1 MTRKR
6 PFGVTL
12 LLGLVLT
19 LIAWGA
25 VRVSA
30 SLRGWQVL
38 AEYGSSL
45 SPLYF
50 LVTGAGW
57 GVAGGVLFWSLF
69 SAKPGS
75 RRAILISALV
85 WLLEYWIERGLF
97 FRSANPN
104 LWFAILGSSLLFGLL
119 FVIASHK
126 STRNF
131 LIRSE
136 EYEQQI
142 ENPNPE

>member
-1 MTRKR
+1 MTRNR

-12 LLGLVLT
+12 LLWLVLT
-19 LIAWGA
+19 LITWGA

-30 SLRGWQVL
+30 SLRGWAVL
-38 AEYGSSL
+38 DEYGSSL

-57 GVAGGVLFWSLF
+57 GVAGGVLFWNLF
-69 SAKPGS
+69 RAQPWS
-75 RRAILISALV
+75 RRAILISALI
-85 WLLEYWIERGLF
+85 WLIEYWFERLLF
-97 FRSANPN
+97 FRSVNPN
-104 LWFAILGSSLLFGLL
+104 LWFAILGSSLLYGLL

-126 STRNF
+126 STTDF
-131 LIRSE
+131 LTRSE
-136 EYEQQI
+136 EYEQPT

>member
-1 MTRKR
+1 MTRNR

-12 LLGLVLT
+12 LLVLVLT

-30 SLRGWQVL
+30 ALRGWEVL

-57 GVAGGVLFWSLF
+57 GVAGGVLFWRVF
-69 SAKPGS
+69 SAQPRS

-85 WLLEYWIERGLF
+85 WLIEYWIERTLF
-97 FRSANPN
+97 FRAVNPN
-104 LWFAILGSSLLFGLL
+104 LWFALLGSSLLFGLV

-126 STRNF
+126 STTDF
-131 LIRSE
+131 LTRSE

-142 ENPNPE
+142 ENPDPE